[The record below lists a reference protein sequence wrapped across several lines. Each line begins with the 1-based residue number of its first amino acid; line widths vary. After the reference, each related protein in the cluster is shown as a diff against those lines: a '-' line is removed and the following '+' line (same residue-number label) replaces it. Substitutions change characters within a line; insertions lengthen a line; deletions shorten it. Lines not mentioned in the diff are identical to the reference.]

1 MIKKLSLFENNYIG
15 LYLRTWDDIALV
27 PSSLEENEIEAIREC
42 LQVDIKKSRMDDSG
56 MYGIFSVMNSI
67 GIIVSGMY
75 KNKDLDFD
83 TGQRNVLFLKD
94 MINAVGNDIVAN
106 DHGAMVHEDFSKKS
120 VMAIEDALGVETI
133 QGTIGGFPT
142 VGSSSVL
149 TSKGMIVNPETT
161 DDEIEILKDFFKVS
175 VRLGTANFGSP
186 MVGSSIVANKNGIIV
201 GNDTTSI
208 ELTAIDDTL
217 S

>member
-1 MIKKLSLFENNYIG
+1 MIKKLSLFESNYIG
-15 LYLRTWDDIALV
+15 LYLRAWDDMAIG
-27 PSSLEENEIEAIREC
+27 PSKLDKVQVEAIEEC
-42 LQVDIKKSRMDDSG
+42 LKVDLKKSRMDDSG
-56 MYGIFSVMNSI
+56 MYGIFSVMNSNGMI
-67 GIIVSGMY
+67 LSGLY
-75 KNKDLDFD
+75 RKKDLDFD

-120 VMAIEDALGVETI
+120 VQAIEQTLGVETV

-142 VGSSSVL
+142 VGSGTVL

-161 DDEIEILKDFFKVS
+161 DDEMEILKDFFKVP

-186 MVGSSIVANKNGIIV
+186 MVGSSIVANMNGIMV
-201 GNDTTSI
+201 GSDTTSI
-208 ELTAIDDTL
+208 ELNAIDDVL

>member
-1 MIKKLSLFENNYIG
+1 MINKLSLFENNYVG
-15 LYLRTWDDIALV
+15 LYIRAWDDMAIV
-27 PSSLEENEIEAIREC
+27 PANLEIHEIEAIRES
-42 LQVDIKKSRMDDSG
+42 LQVDVRESRMDDSG
-56 MYGIFSVMNSI
+56 MYGIFSVLNSNGLVI
-67 GIIVSGMY
+67 SGMY
-75 KNKDLDFD
+75 KNRDLDFD

-106 DHGAMVHEDFSKKS
+106 DHGAMVHEDFSRKS
-120 VMAIEDALGVETI
+120 VSAIENALGVETV

-161 DDEIEILKDFFKVS
+161 DEEIEILKDFFKVS
-175 VRLGTANFGSP
+175 VKVGTANFGSP

-208 ELTAIDDTL
+208 ELTAIDDIL